1 MIDKTSGCYCDL
13 PPLLLKQ
20 TSYSFAFFSEYSL
33 PFSPLD
39 LAGSW
44 ASLLTLWLSQG
55 LDGNR
60 INTLSSATP
69 FLFPKRYPSYSK
81 SSSPSEVHVLLT
93 VSPTSWLAPPV
104 LILPHTETRVL
115 FYKLNSDHMSLLLR
129 TLLWRP
135 VILGTKPK
143 ACLHVWPYIISLT
156 PTGYIVKLALLL
168 FLQTMALALTPG
180 PLYLLFTLP

>member
-1 MIDKTSGCYCDL
+1 MLNKTSCCYCDL
-13 PPLLLKQ
+13 PSLLLKQ
-20 TSYSFAFFSEYSL
+20 TPYSFIFFSEYSL

-44 ASLLTLWLSQG
+44 GSLLTLWISQG

-60 INTLSSATP
+60 VNTLLSATP
-69 FLFPKRYPSYSK
+69 LLFPKHYPSYSK
-81 SSSPSEVHVLLT
+81 SSSPSEVHVLFT
-93 VSPTSWLAPPV
+93 ISPTSWLAPPV
-104 LILPHTETRVL
+104 LVIPHTETRVI

-129 TLLWRP
+129 TLLWCP

-156 PTGYIVKLALLL
+156 PTGYIAKLDFLL
-168 FLQTMALALTPG
+168 FLKHMELALTPG
-180 PLYLLFTLP
+180 PLYLLFTPP